1 MKTYTFTVQ
10 NGARTYIIEA
20 ENLTSAKTILKERMV
35 ADGLL

>member
-10 NGARTYIIEA
+10 NGTKTYTIEA
-20 ENLTSAKTILKERMV
+20 TSFTAAKSILKERMI

>member
-10 NGARTYIIEA
+10 GGTRTYTIEA
-20 ENLTSAKTILKERMV
+20 ESFTSAKSILKERMI

>member
-10 NGARTYIIEA
+10 DGAKTYTIEA
-20 ENLTSAKTILKERMV
+20 TSFTEAKSILKERMI

>member
-10 NGARTYIIEA
+10 NGARTYTIEA
-20 ENLTSAKTILKERMV
+20 ESFTAAKSILKERMI

>member
-10 NGARTYIIEA
+10 NGTKTYTIEA
-20 ENLTSAKTILKERMV
+20 ESLTAAKTILKQRMI

>member
-20 ENLTSAKTILKERMV
+20 ENLTAAKTLLKERMT